1 MLHLFHLPILREAG
15 IFDAFNDMPNFKK
28 YVGWYRHVQTPQD
41 RTMGGCSLTPALS
54 DGNWETVWS
63 VTLGWAA
70 AAYVKSDPTYAMK
83 LWKSWLRAC
92 VHLT

>member
-1 MLHLFHLPILREAG
+1 
-15 IFDAFNDMPNFKK
+15 
-28 YVGWYRHVQTPQD
+28 
-41 RTMGGCSLTPALS
+41 MGGCSLTPALS

-92 VHLT
+92 APFGLEPSPPAQLSSYLFIPISHLNSFKN